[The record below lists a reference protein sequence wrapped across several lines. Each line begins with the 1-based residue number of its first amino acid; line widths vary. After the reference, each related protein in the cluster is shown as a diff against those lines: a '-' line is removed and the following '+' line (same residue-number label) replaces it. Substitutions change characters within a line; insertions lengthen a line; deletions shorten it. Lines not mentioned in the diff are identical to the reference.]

1 MSTEHYS
8 EPTRPTYVE
17 DDEITLRELILK
29 VQEFFQELVR
39 NWLLLGIIV
48 FAACALFVANYYFKD
63 TVYKAEMTFLLAGE
77 GGQGGGQLG
86 GLLGQFGLGG
96 GGGAALSPSRIIEL
110 SKSRL
115 IIQKILFERAEIDSQ
130 DDFFA
135 NHFIR
140 ELDLH
145 DHWEGGKLEG
155 LLFTHDSLSNFS
167 LDENSALR
175 TLQVIVAIGNDD
187 YDPIMELDHNEGTGM
202 MELTI
207 YSSSEELAYK
217 FSDAVYEVLQ
227 AYYVQQTIE
236 PQQRTYNAMKQKVD
250 SLSARISSLENSLAQ
265 YTDSNYGTYSAS
277 SQIKRGHLQRELS
290 FTASAYGEAIKNME
304 VASFSLETAKPVFQL
319 IDAPLLPLS
328 KENNSY
334 IMAII
339 LGVALGG
346 FLGVAFIIGRKIFR
360 DVMAD

>member
-39 NWLLLGIIV
+39 NWVLIV
-48 FAACALFVANYYFKD
+48 AVVAVATVLFLANTYFKD
-63 TVYKAEMTFLLAGE
+63 TIYRAETTFLLNTSE
-77 GGQGGGQLG
+77 GRSGGQLG

-96 GGGAALSPSRIIEL
+96 GGGAALSPARIMEL
-110 SKSRL
+110 SKSRR
-115 IIQKILFERAEIDSQ
+115 IIQQVLFQRAEVDSTT
-130 DDFFA
+130 DFFA

-140 ELDLH
+140 VLELH

-155 LLFTHDSLSNFS
+155 LTFTQDSLPLFS
-167 LDENSALR
+167 REENSALR
-175 TLQVIVAIGNDD
+175 SLQAIITQGNEDF
-187 YDPIMELDHNEGTGM
+187 DPVLEFVNNESSGIMELMVRST
-202 MELTI
+202 
-207 YSSSEELAYK
+207 SEDLAYQ
-217 FSDAVYEVLQ
+217 FSEAMYEVMQ
-227 AYYVQQTIE
+227 DYYVQQSIE
-236 PQQRTYNAMKQKVD
+236 PQQRTYNAMQQKVD
-250 SLSARISSLENSLAQ
+250 SLSARIAYLESALAD

-277 SQIKRGHLQRELS
+277 SQIRRGHLQRELT
-290 FTASAYGEAIKNME
+290 FTASAYGEAIKNTE

-319 IDAPLLPLS
+319 IDAPLLPLP
-328 KENNSY
+328 KEKSSY
-334 IMAII
+334 LMAIV

-346 FLGVAFIIGRKIFR
+346 FLGVAFVLGRKIFR

>member
-29 VQEFFQELVR
+29 VQEFFRELVQH
-39 NWLLLGIIV
+39 WLLIAV
-48 FAACALFVANYYFKD
+48 VVAVATVLFLANTYFKD
-63 TVYKAEMTFLLAGE
+63 TIYKAETTFLLNTSE
-77 GGQGGGQLG
+77 GRSGRQLG

-96 GGGAALSPSRIIEL
+96 GGGATLSPARIMEL
-110 SKSRL
+110 SKSRR
-115 IIQKILFERAEIDSQ
+115 IIQQVLFQRAEVDSTV
-130 DDFFA
+130 DFFA

-140 ELDLH
+140 VLELH
-145 DHWEGGKLEG
+145 NHWEGTKLEG
-155 LLFTHDSLSNFS
+155 LTFTHDSLPLFPRE
-167 LDENSALR
+167 ENAALR
-175 TLQVIVAIGNDD
+175 SLQAIITQGNKDF
-187 YDPIMELDHNEGTGM
+187 DPVLEFVNNESSGIMELIVRST
-202 MELTI
+202 
-207 YSSSEELAYK
+207 SEDLAYQ
-217 FSDAVYEVLQ
+217 FSEAMYEVMQ
-227 AYYVQQTIE
+227 DYYVQQSIE
-236 PQQRTYNAMKQKVD
+236 PQQRTYNAIQQKVD
-250 SLSARISSLENSLAQ
+250 SLSARINTLENSLAQ

-277 SQIKRGHLQRELS
+277 SQIRRGHLQRELS

-328 KENNSY
+328 KESNSY

-339 LGVALGG
+339 LGAVLGG
-346 FLGVAFIIGRKIFR
+346 FIGVAFVIGRKIFR